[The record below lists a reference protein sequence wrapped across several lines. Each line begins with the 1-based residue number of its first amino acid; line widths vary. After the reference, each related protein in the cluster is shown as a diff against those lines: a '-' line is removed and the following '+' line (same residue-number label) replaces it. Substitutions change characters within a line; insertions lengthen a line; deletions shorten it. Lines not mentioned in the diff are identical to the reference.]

1 MKKNLL
7 SCLIVLFVGT
17 CISSCVSMLGAKR
30 SVYINSSPSNAAV
43 YRDDGKYVGQTPL
56 HYKGKAHHNFYVTK
70 DGYYDAAVTTESKFN
85 ALYLGNIIW
94 IPYGF
99 FEFNNAM
106 MFKHKESRFD
116 VALTSKPTPVYTKPT
131 YTPAPAKVPTLLEMV
146 SSNTDYYT
154 CTNALSRIKPTYSKT
169 SNRSIL
175 KGSEVFKK
183 YSNAVF
189 MIYGA
194 TSNAKQIWQGSGFI
208 VSSDGLAV
216 SNYHNFEDAH
226 EIAVK
231 FYGSDSFFEVSKD
244 DILAYSKSEDYII
257 FKVKGKTSFPYI
269 PIANVR
275 SEVGDKVY
283 TIGSPKG
290 LENTFSS
297 GEISQYR
304 TEQGYIQITAPI
316 DHGSSG
322 GVLINEYGEAIG
334 ITSAGR
340 DDSGANL
347 NFCRDLLYIMNR
359 YK

>member
-1 MKKNLL
+1 MNKSFILSLLLTIIIGISLSGCVAMFGTKKD
-7 SCLIVLFVGT
+7 
-17 CISSCVSMLGAKR
+17 
-30 SVYINSSPSNAAV
+30 VYITSTPSGASV
-43 YRDDGKYVGQTPL
+43 YRDDGKYVGKTPL
-56 HYKGKAHHNFYVTK
+56 VYRGKAHHNFNLIK
-70 DGYYDAAVTTESKFN
+70 DGYYNQWLTTTSKFN
-85 ALYLGNIIW
+85 PLYLGNIVTL
-94 IPYGF
+94 YGF
-99 FEFNNAM
+99 FFELNNASK
-106 MFKHKESRFD
+106 FKDTHYSVTLNE
-116 VALTSKPTPVYTKPT
+116 KPLPT
-131 YTPAPAKVPTLLEMV
+131 YTPAPTRILTLIESV
-146 SSNTDYYT
+146 SSNLESYT
-154 CTNALSRIKPTYSKT
+154 CQNALSRIKPSYSNV
-169 SNRSIL
+169 SNRIAI
-175 KGSEVFKK
+175 KGSEIFKK
-183 YSNAVF
+183 YNDAVF

-194 TSNAKQIWQGSGFI
+194 TSSNQQWQGSGFF
-208 VSSDGLAV
+208 VNGEGLAV
-216 SNYHNFEDAH
+216 SNYHNFEGAS

-231 FYGSDSFFEVSKD
+231 FYGSESLYKITTD

-257 FKVKGKTSFPYI
+257 FKVKGRYSYPFI
-269 PIANVR
+269 PIAER
-275 SEVGDKVY
+275 RGEVGDRVY

-304 TEQGYIQITAPI
+304 TEMGLVQISAPI